1 MPAKASPEKR
11 ILLHRLDREVV
22 DPLNII
28 SALNES
34 GKLGK
39 GDSSFIIVVLNQR
52 CTGVAM

>member
-1 MPAKASPEKR
+1 MPAEASPEKR

-22 DPLNII
+22 NPLNII

-52 CTGVAM
+52 CKGVAM

>member
-1 MPAKASPEKR
+1 MPAKASHEKR

-39 GDSSFIIVVLNQR
+39 
-52 CTGVAM
+52 